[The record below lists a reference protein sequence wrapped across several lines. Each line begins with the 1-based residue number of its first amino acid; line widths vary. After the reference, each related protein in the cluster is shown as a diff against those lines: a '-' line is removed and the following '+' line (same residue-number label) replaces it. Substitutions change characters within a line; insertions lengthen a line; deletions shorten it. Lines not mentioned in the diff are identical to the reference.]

1 MANDGI
7 RLPSDSTVTSQ
18 KIVRGGGEP
27 ETTALPAKN
36 VPATPVTP
44 LLTVVLQSKTLL
56 AGNKTALFELILQND
71 PKSAPPLSVLSD
83 APIKPGT
90 SLLLELDKHQQYQPI
105 RQPSQ
110 AQVTKLVNL
119 ELDFWRGHLLPKADA
134 RNFPP
139 LPSPADLNGLAQRFS
154 ALSPLVHWLNQRQAR
169 LSSPVVAAWIRETVA
184 LSQLRYWSSMPKG
197 RGSGL
202 AALGSDLPLL
212 DGLDSLDEAPPSGGH
227 TTLPTPAG
235 VNPMMAGSGMEVPL
249 EIKLG
254 QWLGLMDDTIK
265 AKPEQLNNQQI
276 TRATALIQQS
286 LEQASKIPLESGQ
299 NIPSSKDDSP
309 LLALRS
315 WLEASQARI
324 QNSAILGA
332 SAQWSAPDQPTVQQM
347 QLPLIWLGLTSWADI
362 EWWQEQHRNTANA
375 DKDARA
381 RRRWRM
387 KVYLS
392 LAPMSDI
399 CADIDWGGDATQLT
413 FWSEDAATLS
423 HLNTLLPKLESW
435 TAGLGERNIT
445 TKHGMPKKM
454 NADRQKEKD
463 NHLVD
468 IHT

>member
-27 ETTALPAKN
+27 ETKPLPTKN
-36 VPATPVTP
+36 APASPVSP
-44 LLTVVLQSKTLL
+44 LLTVVLQLKTLL
-56 AGNKTALFELILQND
+56 AGNKASLFELILQND
-71 PKSAPPLSVLSD
+71 PKSGPPLSVLSD
-83 APIKPGT
+83 APIRPGT
-90 SLLLELDKHQQYQPI
+90 SLLLEFDKNQQYQPV

-110 AQVTKLVNL
+110 AQLTKLVNL

-134 RNFPP
+134 RNFPS
-139 LPSPADLNGLAQRFS
+139 LPSSAELTGLAHRFS
-154 ALSPLVHWLNQRQAR
+154 ALSPLVHWLNQRPAS

-184 LSQLRYWSSMPKG
+184 LSQMRYWSHMPKG

-202 AALGSDLPLL
+202 AAPGSSLPLL
-212 DGLDSLDEAPPSGGH
+212 DGLDSVGGPPTSSEH
-227 TTLPTPAG
+227 IKLPSPAG
-235 VNPMMAGSGMEVPL
+235 VNPTLAGSSLEVPL

-265 AKPEQLNNQQI
+265 AAPDQLKSQLKQQ
-276 TRATALIQQS
+276 ATVLMQQS
-286 LEQASKIPLESGQ
+286 SKIRAQGPLEAGQ
-299 NIPSSKDDSP
+299 NTPLSKDDTP
-309 LLALRS
+309 LLELRS
-315 WLEASQARI
+315 WLEACQARI

-362 EWWQEQHRNTANA
+362 EWWQEQRQNTANA

-392 LAPMSDI
+392 LAPMADI
-399 CADIDWGGDATQLT
+399 CADIDWGGDTTQLT

-423 HLNTLLPKLESW
+423 HLNTLLPMLESW

-454 NADRQKEKD
+454 NADQQKEKD